1 MADNDYEDYNKEL
14 INDIDIRANLEGIQS
29 NECFFDIINEMLTEN
44 GEFRDTLTYTPY
56 VNEYDIVKTDDK
68 VNYKTNSIKVDG
80 YIHTYEKDGINEISI
95 LLLNYNSSADV
106 VKFNTSELD
115 NKFKLA
121 KRLIQQCSD
130 QLYVNEISTANPGWP
145 LIHTLCTN
153 FKQINKITIL
163 LATNEEFSGRITKLN
178 TEEFLNKRISYQL
191 FDYKRFVELKKSKT
205 GFAPIDIIFDELGSD
220 PVDCLKTMQSSSDYQ
235 SYLIAMPAKLMTNI
249 YEEYGSRLL
258 EQNVRSFLQAR
269 GNVNKGIIN
278 TLKEEPEMFFA
289 YNNGIT
295 ATASDIEF
303 DNITPNGVLKIKSIK
318 NLQIVN
324 GGQTTASMYYA
335 RTHFNIELSKIFVQ
349 MKLSVIDET
358 LLETVV
364 PKISRFANTQN
375 AVNKADFFANH
386 PFHVT
391 FDGLCN
397 KNMAPKKEEA
407 LNTTYWFYE
416 RARGAY
422 KDLTAYKT
430 KADIKRITEKY
441 PSDQVLLKTDI
452 SKYVLTFD
460 MSPHIVCKG
469 AQNAFLSFSKTIPD
483 ETAFSEKK
491 HHYNTLWFKEIIA
504 KAIIY
509 KTVDKLIITKKN
521 DWYTGSGTKAV
532 TNTYSI
538 AWIVKF
544 LKEKKLEI
552 DFISIWKNQ
561 QISKELYKM
570 FEIIT
575 ENVFQTIK
583 ENDEKNHLLEFAKT
597 KKCWDIVK
605 LNEFDIAEALIPKIS
620 ISSKIAE
627 KNRLEAAKI
636 GASLDRTSLYIK
648 LTMLDKETV
657 DKIIEKARFFDLLPH
672 DTLVTYLKIN
682 KKQLV
687 ENDVD
692 LIKDNL
698 LELKSKISLKDIGV
712 NINI

>member
-1 MADNDYEDYNKEL
+1 MADNEYENFNKEL

-29 NECFFDIINEMLTEN
+29 NECYFDIINEMLTEN
-44 GEFRDTLTYTPY
+44 GDFRDTLTYTPY
-56 VNEYDIVKTDDK
+56 VNEYDIIQADDQ

-80 YIHTYEKDGINEISI
+80 YNHTFEKDGINEII
-95 LLLNYNSSADV
+95 LLVLNYNPSTKI

-130 QLYVNEISTANPGWP
+130 PTYVNEISTANPGWA
-145 LIHTLCTN
+145 LIHTLCTS
-153 FKQINKITIL
+153 FKQIDKVTIFI
-163 LATNEEFSGRITKLN
+163 ATNEEFSGRITRLN
-178 TEEFLNKRISYQL
+178 TEELFNKKISYQL
-191 FDYKRFVELKKSKT
+191 FDHKRFVELKKSKT

-220 PVDCLKTMQSSSDYQ
+220 PVDCLKTMKSSSDYQ
-235 SYLIAMPAKLMTNI
+235 SYLIAMPGTLMTNI

-295 ATASDIEF
+295 ATASEIEF
-303 DNITPNGVLKIKSIK
+303 EKSKPNGVLKIKSIK

-335 RTHFNIELSKIFVQ
+335 KTHFDIDLTKIFVQ
-349 MKLSVIDET
+349 MKLSVINEN

-364 PKISRFANTQN
+364 PKISKYANTQN

-386 PFHVT
+386 PFHIT
-391 FDGLCN
+391 FDLLCN

-441 PSDQVLLKTDI
+441 PSDQVLLKTDV

-460 MSPHIVCKG
+460 MSPHLVCKG

-491 HHYNTLWFKEIIA
+491 HLYNTLWFKEIIA

-509 KTVDKLIITKKN
+509 KAVDKLIISKKN
-521 DWYTGSGTKAV
+521 EWYTGSGTKAV

-538 AWIVKF
+538 AWLVNL

-552 DFISIWKNQ
+552 DFITIWKNQ

-575 ENVFQTIK
+575 KNVFETIK

-605 LNEFDIAEALIPKIS
+605 LNEFDIAEALISKIS
-620 ISSKIAE
+620 ISSKVAE
-627 KNRLEAAKI
+627 KNRNEAAKI
-636 GASLDRTSLYIK
+636 GASLDRTTLCIK

-657 DKIIEKARFFDLLPH
+657 DKIIEKARFFDLLTH
-672 DTLVTYLKIN
+672 DIQMTYLKIN
-682 KKQLV
+682 KKQFV
-687 ENDVD
+687 EDDVD
-692 LIKDNL
+692 IIKDNL
-698 LELKSKISLKDIGV
+698 LELKSKINLKDIGV
-712 NINI
+712 NFIL

>member
-1 MADNDYEDYNKEL
+1 MADNEYENYNKEL
-14 INDIDIRANLEGIQS
+14 INDIDIRANIEGIQS
-29 NECFFDIINEMLTEN
+29 NECYFDIINEMLTEN

-56 VNEYDIVKTDDK
+56 VNEYDIIKTDDT

-80 YIHTYEKDGINEISI
+80 YIHTYEKDGINEI
-95 LLLNYNSSADV
+95 LLLLINYNSSADI
-106 VKFNTSELD
+106 VKFNTSELN

-121 KRLIQQCSD
+121 KRLIQQCSN
-130 QLYVNEISTANPGWP
+130 QIYVNEISNANPGWP
-145 LIHTLCTN
+145 LIYTLCTN
-153 FKQINKITIL
+153 FNQIDKITIL
-163 LATNEEFSGRITKLN
+163 LATNEEFSGRITRLN

-191 FDYKRFVELKKSKT
+191 FDYKRFVELKRSKT

-220 PVDCLKTMQSSSDYQ
+220 PVECLKTVKNSSEYQ
-235 SYLIAMPAKLMTNI
+235 SYLIAIPGKLITNI

-258 EQNVRSFLQAR
+258 EQNVRTFLQAR

-295 ATASDIEF
+295 ATASEIGF
-303 DNITPNGVLKIKSIK
+303 DNTTPNSVLKIKSIK

-335 RTHFNIELSKIFVQ
+335 KTHFNIDLSKVFVQ
-349 MKLSVIDET
+349 MKLSVINES
-358 LLETVV
+358 LLETIV

-386 PFHVT
+386 PFHIT
-391 FDGLCN
+391 FDTLCN

-441 PSDQVLLKTDI
+441 PSDQVLVKTDV

-469 AQNAFLSFSKTIPD
+469 AQNAFLSFSKTMPD
-483 ETAFSEKK
+483 ETSFSEKK
-491 HHYNTLWFKEIIA
+491 HLYNTLWFKEIIA

-509 KTVDKLIITKKN
+509 KAVDKLIISKKN

-538 AWIVKF
+538 AWLVNF
-544 LKEKKLEI
+544 LKGRKLEI
-552 DFISIWKNQ
+552 DFITIWKNQ
-561 QISKELYKM
+561 KISKELYKI
-570 FEIIT
+570 FEIVT
-575 ENVFQTIK
+575 ENVFETIK

-605 LNEFDIAEALIPKIS
+605 LNEFDIAEALIPRIS
-620 ISSKIAE
+620 ISTKIIE
-627 KNRLEAAKI
+627 KKRLEAAKL
-636 GASLDRTSLYIK
+636 GASIDKTTLYIQ
-648 LTMLDKETV
+648 LTMLDTKIV
-657 DKIIEKARFFDLLPH
+657 DTIIEKARFFDLLTH
-672 DTLVTYLKIN
+672 NIHMTYLKII
-682 KKQLV
+682 KKKLV
-687 ENDVD
+687 EDDVD
-692 LIKDNL
+692 IIKDNL
-698 LELKSKISLKDIGV
+698 LELKSKINLKDIGV